1 VTRSLARWLLALP
14 LPASLALA
22 DLPPWEDLPAGPGR
36 ELTYGIC
43 SACHSMQ
50 IVRQQGLTRDAWADT
65 LDWMTEEQGMAELS
79 GPIRELV
86 LDYLAIAFSPER
98 PNYDPTDAQ

>member
-1 VTRSLARWLLALP
+1 MNRLLGYWLLAL
-14 LPASLALA
+14 LLSASFAFA
-22 DLPPWEDLPAGPGR
+22 DSSPWEELPAGPGR

-65 LDWMTEEQGMAELS
+65 LDWMTEEQGMAELT
-79 GPIRELV
+79 GDPREQI
-86 LDYLAIAFSPER
+86 LDYLSTAFSPER
-98 PNYDPTDAQ
+98 PNYEPTEAQ